1 MNNEESI
8 YDVAAIGNYTK
19 DTVVHPAGNRQVDG
33 GGVRYA
39 AYAAAG
45 LGCRVA
51 ALTRLAQEDARV
63 VADLEQA
70 GVDVFPV
77 FTPDSTQ
84 MRLEYPTT
92 DPDLRILTAATTA
105 GAFTVDHVESVKARS
120 YLITPS
126 IRGEVPIEVVRHLR
140 ATGATIALDVQ
151 GFVRIRQPDGRL
163 VHAPWPDAS
172 LVLSMV
178 DVLKTDAV
186 EAESLTGESDPET
199 SARQLNELGPSEVL
213 VTHRDGLL
221 VLADGQIYET
231 QFHPKEMIGRSG
243 RGDTCLGSYTAARL
257 GVAPAE
263 ATVWA
268 AAITSL
274 KMESDGP
281 FHRGLAEVEDLLQRE
296 YGLVS
301 GGPPVPTA
309 IPTGNTAGA

>member
-1 MNNEESI
+1 MSNRQTI

-19 DTVVHPAGNRQVDG
+19 DTVVHPAGTRQVDG

-51 ALTRLAQEDARV
+51 ALTRLAHEDARV

-77 FTPDSTQ
+77 FTSDSTQ

-92 DPDLRILTAATTA
+92 DPDQRTLTAATTA
-105 GAFTVDHVESVKARS
+105 GSYTVEHVDSVAARS
-120 YLITPS
+120 YLITAS
-126 IRGEVPIEVVRHLR
+126 IRGEVPVEVVRRLR

-163 VHAPWPDAS
+163 VHAEWPDAS

-178 DVLKTDAV
+178 DILKTDAV
-186 EAESLTGESDPET
+186 EAESLTGESDPEIA
-199 SARQLNELGPSEVL
+199 ARQLAELGPTEVL

-221 VLADGQIYET
+221 VLADGTIHEAR
-231 QFHPKEMIGRSG
+231 FHPKEMVGRSG

-257 GVAPAE
+257 GVEPAE
-263 ATVWA
+263 ATIWA

-281 FHRGLAEVEDLLQRE
+281 FHRGIAEVEDLLQRE
-296 YGLVS
+296 YGLVP
-301 GGPPVPTA
+301 GGPPVPA
-309 IPTGNTAGA
+309 PIPTGNNAGA